1 MNDTPP
7 LPTERLGNTLEEL
20 RASVAAEGPQKGLA
34 GKIQRAILRL
44 LEGLMALLAAM
55 KDGALAAAVSEA
67 PAAARALPRALGSES
82 AARGAARQEPAG
94 ADPGPARAR
103 RGAAHEARPAL
114 AASPEDRC
122 GDGGADRDESAGGRL
137 AAAAGAAREGASQ
150 AAPPLPPGRYVHK
163 GALAPARSRAA
174 AGCPRFFP
182 AADCPALCPRGFR
195 FCGGFKNGG
204 VWRAALARAFCS
216 DIVMIYAPRTY
227 GAVDFRL
234 RGNDGG

>member
-150 AAPPLPPGRYVHK
+150 AAPPLPPGRYCPQGSFGAGPFK
-163 GALAPARSRAA
+163 GRSGLSPIFSCSRLSGIVPAGLSFLRRIQK
-174 AGCPRFFP
+174 
-182 AADCPALCPRGFR
+182 RGR
-195 FCGGFKNGG
+195 LEGGFGTSILFRYRNDI
-204 VWRAALARAFCS
+204 RAEDLRRSGFPLARE
-216 DIVMIYAPRTY
+216 
-227 GAVDFRL
+227 
-234 RGNDGG
+234 